1 MTWRQTLQRRRI
13 HSADLQTLEL
23 RYLGLFESIQN
34 LRRESGV
41 VVEVDDCLLVF
52 LRKKKT
58 EAAAKFRCSR
68 WGGISIV
75 AWRRDGGGRGVAP
88 DFIGCG
94 ELRVRLQE
102 LVLDIHFFESLDQRK
117 HPIMTLSISKTGK
130 VCIQ

>member
-94 ELRVRLQE
+94 ELRVRL
-102 LVLDIHFFESLDQRK
+102 FAGGYGSLKPQWTSHHTWNNEPTSRAGTR
-117 HPIMTLSISKTGK
+117 HPFL
-130 VCIQ
+130 